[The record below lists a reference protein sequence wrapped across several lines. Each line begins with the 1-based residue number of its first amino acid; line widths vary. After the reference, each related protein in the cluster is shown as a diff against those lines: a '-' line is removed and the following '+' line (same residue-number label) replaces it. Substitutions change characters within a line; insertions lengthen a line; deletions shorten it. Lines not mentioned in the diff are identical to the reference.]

1 MKRREYFL
9 YAKKIR
15 TTFFQQFVSYLPLL
29 ITVAP
34 FLRFCTERKH
44 CTLFCIHLN
53 ARMCYF
59 HSNQS
64 VHTHRIRILA
74 LRRILNMLMFHV
86 DVNMKLLGIR
96 FKNDLFQCF
105 RVESLFWETIAL
117 YTVHFQIEH
126 FAGCFHSLWA
136 VTHCMK
142 GHFQK
147 SIIGALCNSLVSLA
161 CIFIF
166 ARNIIFLPPK
176 KKQQRLEQFFA
187 GDSEY
192 KASIN
197 VGVLRCSSF
206 MFLLLNPQSSWP
218 VYLHAKVFT
227 VTTCFFKLRDESKY
241 FHYSPTVCHILSFAS
256 LHLVSVAKHV
266 ILH

>member
-1 MKRREYFL
+1 MKSIARVVHLPSVVQSEFYEATRILFVCKENKNNNFFST
-9 YAKKIR
+9 IR
-15 TTFFQQFVSYLPLL
+15 LL

-53 ARMCYF
+53 VRMCYF
-59 HSNQS
+59 HSDQCVN
-64 VHTHRIRILA
+64 THRIRILA

-86 DVNMKLLGIR
+86 DVNMIFLGIR

-126 FAGCFHSLWA
+126 FAGCFHSLRA

-142 GHFQK
+142 RHFQK
-147 SIIGALCNSLVSLA
+147 SIIG
-161 CIFIF
+161 FF
-166 ARNIIFLPPK
+166 APPK
-176 KKQQRLEQFFA
+176 KSAKA
-187 GDSEY
+187 GTVFCWCFWILMQIF

-197 VGVLRCSSF
+197 VSVLRCS
-206 MFLLLNPQSSWP
+206 
-218 VYLHAKVFT
+218 
-227 VTTCFFKLRDESKY
+227 
-241 FHYSPTVCHILSFAS
+241 
-256 LHLVSVAKHV
+256 
-266 ILH
+266 